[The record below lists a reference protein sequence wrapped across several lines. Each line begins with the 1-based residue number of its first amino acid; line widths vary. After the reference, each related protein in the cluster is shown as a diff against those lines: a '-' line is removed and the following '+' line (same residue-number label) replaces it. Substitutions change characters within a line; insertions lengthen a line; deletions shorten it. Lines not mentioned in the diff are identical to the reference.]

1 MGSSHKYCCELDKS
15 RNKGKE
21 KVMSTGWTLMALVAV
36 SAGLTAVAVRWQH
49 RTVSFRGANAT
60 EAAAVDGETSSGRY

>member
-1 MGSSHKYCCELDKS
+1 MS
-15 RNKGKE
+15 R
-21 KVMSTGWTLMALVAV
+21 GWTLMALIAV

-49 RTVSFRGANAT
+49 RAATLRGVSAA